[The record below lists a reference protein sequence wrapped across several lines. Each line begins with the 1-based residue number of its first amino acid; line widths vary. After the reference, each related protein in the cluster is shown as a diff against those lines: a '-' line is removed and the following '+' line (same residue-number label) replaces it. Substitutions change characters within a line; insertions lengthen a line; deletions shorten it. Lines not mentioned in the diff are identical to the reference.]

1 MAMQFVS
8 AFCIYGALELE
19 STARRT
25 ILRENFRW
33 SHGCIWTFSRRSD
46 WFCWSGI
53 PPRRKQNNV
62 SARRLESLQQDRLPG
77 GSGAGPHPRQ
87 HVETHPRR
95 SSYGQNRG
103 STVTASPG
111 ARPLFRPFERLPGNL
126 NLPSPRGTDQLP
138 QNPIL
143 DCGIDRLRTLTLSRL
158 QKHTLSGLHLPHLHA
173 IKTNQPH
180 RSTKT
185 GRADILQVITS
196 TCCHKSDI

>member
-77 GSGAGPHPRQ
+77 GPAQGPIPANMWKHIRVVPHTARQGLNRNRFPGSAPPVPAIRATSRKPQSPLPSWNGSASAESDTRLRNRPPPHP
-87 HVETHPRR
+87 HPTTPPATHSFW
-95 SSYGQNRG
+95 SS
-103 STVTASPG
+103 SSSP
-111 ARPLFRPFERLPGNL
+111 PC
-126 NLPSPRGTDQLP
+126 D
-138 QNPIL
+138 
-143 DCGIDRLRTLTLSRL
+143 
-158 QKHTLSGLHLPHLHA
+158 
-173 IKTNQPH
+173 
-180 RSTKT
+180 
-185 GRADILQVITS
+185 
-196 TCCHKSDI
+196 